1 MTTLKIRE
9 LDLNNI
15 RPKDVSDV
23 KGGGRYIAI
32 GAPGSGKSSVMKAIC
47 YSKKHFIPVGN
58 VFSGTEDSNEFFSS
72 WVPDTF
78 IFNGIDEDLNQI
90 EKFEKRQKI
99 AHKYLEKQGYNPWC
113 FQIIDDCTA
122 DNKFLKK
129 PIIKS
134 IYKNGRHWRILHILS
149 LQYAVDI
156 DASIRTCVDGVFI
169 FRETRADMREKLFKY
184 YASCVP
190 SLDVFNQIMDKLTE
204 NYTCIFIDYRAQ
216 SNNMEDCIYY
226 YKADLNK
233 IPKDWKMGSK
243 EYWDY
248 HYERFD
254 KNSKN

>member
-1 MTTLKIRE
+1 
-9 LDLNNI
+9 
-15 RPKDVSDV
+15 
-23 KGGGRYIAI
+23 
-32 GAPGSGKSSVMKAIC
+32 
-47 YSKKHFIPVGN
+47 
-58 VFSGTEDSNEFFSS
+58 
-72 WVPDTF
+72 
-78 IFNGIDEDLNQI
+78 
-90 EKFEKRQKI
+90 
-99 AHKYLEKQGYNPWC
+99 
-113 FQIIDDCTA
+113 
-122 DNKFLKK
+122 
-129 PIIKS
+129 
-134 IYKNGRHWRILHILS
+134 LHILS

-190 SLDVFNQIMDKLTE
+190 SLDVFNQLMDKLTE

-248 HYERFD
+248 HNERFD